1 MFDKLLYISV
11 TGASGTFY
19 SANYPNTYPDNYE
32 EQYSISVG
40 DGSTISLYF
49 DYFDIEY
56 HISCIYDYIEG
67 TLAMI
72 KFF

>member
-56 HISCIYDYIEG
+56 HISCIYDYIKG
-67 TLAMI
+67 KLVI
-72 KFF
+72 K